1 MTEAATIGVLLMAY
15 GTPDS
20 LENVEPYYTHIRGGR
35 TPAPEL
41 VEELRE
47 RYRLVGG
54 TTPLLRI
61 SRATRDGLERRLNRD
76 GPAYRVILG
85 MKHWHPFIEEAV
97 RQMAEEGIE
106 RAVGL

>member
-1 MTEAATIGVLLMAY
+1 MAY

-20 LENVEPYYTHIRGGR
+20 LDNVEPYYTHIRGGR

-54 TTPLLRI
+54 TSPLLQI
-61 SRATRDGLERRLNRD
+61 TEAARAELERALNQPGNVRF
-76 GPAYRVILG
+76 RVVLG
-85 MKHWHPFIEEAV
+85 MKH
-97 RQMAEEGIE
+97 
-106 RAVGL
+106 